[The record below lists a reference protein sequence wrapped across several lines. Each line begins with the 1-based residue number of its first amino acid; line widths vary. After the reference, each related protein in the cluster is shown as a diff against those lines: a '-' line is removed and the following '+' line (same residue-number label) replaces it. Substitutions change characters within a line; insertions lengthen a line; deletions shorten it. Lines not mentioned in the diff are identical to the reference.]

1 MATSGTWHHISASLQ
16 GWAIRLMVICALAAG
31 MVGIS
36 PASAAR
42 PQIDLADMVVHP
54 VDMQAIGYPGVGLSN
69 GILAT
74 DPAELADFVGYY
86 RTDADVATFASGL
99 SDTKATSAYMLM
111 LGSEQNPSYGIDVR
125 VNTYI
130 LEFPNRITAGKGFA
144 ALSPALLTDGM
155 KTATL
160 DTSVGTRSALVT
172 GTTTDRAHQRY
183 HRTEVLFQVNQ
194 FVAGV
199 SFETYGRATPVDP
212 AQVATLAAT
221 QLDRIKEGPDGDSP
235 AISTHVVRLAV
246 NGRNS
251 VFDYYSVRNGT
262 PYLFTAETDAQLTQD
277 QEAVDKYQI
286 RNTYRIQQVILGNP
300 NEIAGVGNPTAY
312 FDDLIVAYHDP
323 ATAAKA
329 VQRKSSSLQDAGV
342 GNLVEVTDLPSLG
355 ETARAFTY
363 TYPDANN
370 VTFNTY
376 RIYIQQGSTFVSM
389 AVITTQALSKTALNR
404 LASTQLDCLDS
415 ATSCATPFPIPPVL
429 ARASLSDHSRH

>member
-1 MATSGTWHHISASLQ
+1 MVTSGTWHHISASLQ
-16 GWAIRLMVICALAAG
+16 GWAVRLMVICALAAG

-54 VDMQAIGYPGVGLSN
+54 VDVEAIGYPGVGLSN

-111 LGSEQNPSYGIDVR
+111 LGSEQNPSYGLDVR

-130 LEFPNRITAGKGFA
+130 LAFPNRTTAGKGFA
-144 ALSPALLTDGM
+144 ALSSALSSALLTDGM

-160 DTSVGTRSALVT
+160 GTSVGTRSALVT
-172 GTTTDRAHQRY
+172 GTTTDRDHQRY

-199 SFETYGRATPVDP
+199 SFETYGGATPVDP

-221 QLDRIKEGPDGDSP
+221 QLDRIKAGPDGDSP
-235 AISTHVVRLAV
+235 AISTQVVRLAV

-277 QEAVDKYQI
+277 QAAVDKYQI
-286 RNTYRIQQVILGNP
+286 INTYRIQQVILGNP

-312 FDDLIVAYHDP
+312 FDGLIVAYPDA

-342 GNLVEVTDLPSLG
+342 GNLVEVTNLPSLG
-355 ETARAFTY
+355 DTARAFTY
-363 TYPDANN
+363 TYSDANN

-389 AVITTQALSKTALNR
+389 AVISTQPLSQTALNR

-415 ATSCATPFPIPPVL
+415 ATSCATPLPIPAGL
-429 ARASLSDHSRH
+429 TGN